1 MTSIFSNFFS
11 CLKPENRQ
19 KIGKIGIWFLSRFL
33 RNFFWVLATSMAY
46 SRNDIGLHSRRSFS
60 KTMNR
65 ALPWDPLL
73 PHFPFTSKPSYS
85 AIQLC
90 LCYQPI
96 PSFHRI
102 SMCITA
108 NVEQINSNGLYQVLK
123 SDKNPA
129 KIHNFAIIICR
140 LICQKKVNEKTQNH
154 SV

>member
-1 MTSIFSNFFS
+1 M
-11 CLKPENRQ
+11 LMLY
-19 KIGKIGIWFLSRFL
+19 W
-33 RNFFWVLATSMAY
+33 
-46 SRNDIGLHSRRSFS
+46 
-60 KTMNR
+60 
-65 ALPWDPLL
+65 
-73 PHFPFTSKPSYS
+73 
-85 AIQLC
+85 
-90 LCYQPI
+90 PI